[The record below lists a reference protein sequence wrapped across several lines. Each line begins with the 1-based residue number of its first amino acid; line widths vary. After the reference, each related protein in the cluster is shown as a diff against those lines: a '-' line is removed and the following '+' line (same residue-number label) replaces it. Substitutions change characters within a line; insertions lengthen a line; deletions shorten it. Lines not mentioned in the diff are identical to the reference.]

1 MVSDYIGFV
10 AATAG
15 IYATVAV
22 SSDLL
27 IGVAGVVSLAQAS
40 VFAMGAYAAAV
51 LLSGAAPFPVAALAA
66 MLAGILLA
74 GCYGVLGARLRADDA
89 VIGSVAL
96 QMIVFSLFN
105 NSLAITGGPFGIPG
119 VPQVQLFGYR
129 VANGWPMAMLCWSVT
144 ALAWW
149 VCHRVA
155 TAPLGRVL
163 RAMREDELFATSL
176 GKHPMYAKTMA
187 GAVCGAF
194 SGLAGALFASFAGF
208 VDPTSF
214 TLAESIF
221 ILSMVI
227 VGGAGRLWGAIVGAA
242 LVIVAPELLRFADLP
257 ATGIGNIRRMLY
269 GALLVGILIVRPQGL
284 FGSYRFGE
292 ERR

>member
-1 MVSDYIGFV
+1 
-10 AATAG
+10 
-15 IYATVAV
+15 
-22 SSDLL
+22 
-27 IGVAGVVSLAQAS
+27 
-40 VFAMGAYAAAV
+40 
-51 LLSGAAPFPVAALAA
+51 
-66 MLAGILLA
+66 
-74 GCYGVLGARLRADDA
+74 
-89 VIGSVAL
+89 
-96 QMIVFSLFN
+96 
-105 NSLAITGGPFGIPG
+105 
-119 VPQVQLFGYR
+119 
-129 VANGWPMAMLCWSVT
+129 
-144 ALAWW
+144 
-149 VCHRVA
+149 
-155 TAPLGRVL
+155 
-163 RAMREDELFATSL
+163 
-176 GKHPMYAKTMA
+176 MA